1 MCCACGG
8 GCTGD
13 DCDDSG
19 DTGDSGN
26 GTGSGTSDESTL
38 PAFEQAMEDL
48 DAAKDNLFSG
58 DPYALRELDKLV
70 DFAEWVE
77 NFSIPDA
84 TGSSCTVR
92 GTRQDYEFTKPN
104 GNVEHKLDFVI
115 YYLNGDCDGSETETL
130 TFNKSTNF
138 WTKRGTLY
146 TGYRTD
152 VTEDDDGMTK
162 TVALTTD
169 TVAAARIKHNKS
181 LIPQEFENVSIDD
194 LNA

>member
-19 DTGDSGN
+19 DTGDNGN

-92 GTRQDYEFTKPN
+92 GTR
-104 GNVEHKLDFVI
+104 
-115 YYLNGDCDGSETETL
+115 
-130 TFNKSTNF
+130 
-138 WTKRGTLY
+138 
-146 TGYRTD
+146 
-152 VTEDDDGMTK
+152 
-162 TVALTTD
+162 
-169 TVAAARIKHNKS
+169 
-181 LIPQEFENVSIDD
+181 
-194 LNA
+194 